1 MPRIKKIGELRQE
14 LAAKEKQL
22 GKLVAQRK
30 KLASTLES
38 IDRVIALLGG
48 EIPPTRRRRGR
59 PPGRPKLAKK
69 RVKRGRKPKK
79 VKKARKAKKAK
90 KAKKVKRGRRAT
102 GKPLAEYLKK
112 VLGAAKAPMRAK
124 EIVPAVRKAGY
135 KTFSKDFYGIV
146 ATALRDKKTFK
157 RVSRGVYTLAK

>member
-48 EIPPTRRRRGR
+48 DVPPTRRRRGR
-59 PPGRPKLAKK
+59 PPGRPKVAKK
-69 RVKRGRKPKK
+69 RVKRGRKPLKRG
-79 VKKARKAKKAK
+79 RKPKMV
-90 KAKKVKRGRRAT
+90 KKVKRGRRAT
-102 GKPLAEYLKK
+102 GEPLADYLKK
-112 VLGAAKAPMRAK
+112 VLSTAKEPMRAK

-157 RVSRGVYTLAK
+157 RVSRGIYTLVK